1 MQNSNEIWR
10 QIGKIFSLGKRKTHG
25 AETVSAEQ
33 FYKYFQQE
41 NVTPLNNILDP
52 ERNMET
58 HRNQRVEGPID
69 YPITDEYFEA
79 AIKKRQTNHQVSII
93 Y

>member
-1 MQNSNEIWR
+1 MQNPNEIWR

-25 AETVSAEQ
+25 AETAGAEQ
-33 FYKYFQQE
+33 FYKYFKQE
-41 NVTPLNNILDP
+41 NATPLNNILDP

-58 HRNQRVEGPID
+58 HSNQRVEGPLY
-69 YPITDEYFEA
+69 YPLTDEQFEA
-79 AIKKRQTNHQVSII
+79 AIKKRQPNLQVSII